1 MNPEPQPQTEEGL
14 IASLHRFGRSLLG
27 LVITRL
33 EILSTEVDE
42 TRLDLTKLAIVAL
55 VVLFSVQM
63 GLILAM
69 LFVVLAVGNEHR
81 LTALGISALV
91 FLLGAGGGVLWLK
104 GWLKDRPRLFR
115 TTIAERRKDAS
126 RLRGNS

>member
-1 MNPEPQPQTEEGL
+1 M
-14 IASLHRFGRSLLG
+14 LG

-33 EILSTEVDE
+33 EILSNEADE
-42 TRLDLTKLAIVAL
+42 ARLGLTTLAIVAL

-81 LTALGISALV
+81 VAALGISSVV

-104 GWLKDRPRLFR
+104 NWLKSRPAMFR
-115 TTIAERRKDAS
+115 TTIAELRKDAS

>member
-1 MNPEPQPQTEEGL
+1 MTAEPPQSEEGL
-14 IASLHRFGRSLLG
+14 IASLHHFGRSLLG

-55 VVLFSVQM
+55 IVLFSVQM
-63 GLILAM
+63 GLILGM
-69 LFVVLAVGNEHR
+69 LFVVLAVGSENR
-81 LTALGISALV
+81 LAAIGISALV
-91 FLLGAGGGVLWLK
+91 FLLGAGGGILWLK
-104 GWLKDRPRLFR
+104 SWLKDRPRLFR
-115 TTIAERRKDAS
+115 TTIAELRKDAS

>member
-1 MNPEPQPQTEEGL
+1 MNPEPQPQRDEGL
-14 IASLHRFGRSLLG
+14 TASLHRFGRSVLG

-33 EILSTEVDE
+33 EILSTEADE
-42 TRLDLTKLAIVAL
+42 ARLDLTMLALVAL
-55 VVLFSVQM
+55 VVLFAVQM

-104 GWLKDRPRLFR
+104 TWLKSRPPMFR
-115 TTIAERRKDAS
+115 TTIAELRKDAS
-126 RLRGNS
+126 RLRGHS